1 MRTAPVATLDAAA
14 HRGYRGPTAVRDEPG
29 REATWVDPRPPRPE
43 PEPEPEPVAQDEAE
57 PAPPPTGEAVTP
69 PPPSPSSVREAPE
82 HITLAV
88 GLAPEAPGSRA
99 EKALLAALETHAN
112 ASTNP
117 TTAVRHLRP
126 GAGTPRQIC
135 RDRQDDIV
143 VMIGYVADREEP
155 VVLAHDC
162 RLDHALGIRSAAATD
177 EPGLVA
183 ALWREHLELQRS
195 GIAERRT
202 LAPLGRRARGGIIA
216 GVAIVVVGVAVGAL
230 VANALREETVVITV
244 RP

>member
-1 MRTAPVATLDAAA
+1 MRTPPVVALDAEA
-14 HRGYRGPTAVRDEPG
+14 HRGYRGPTAIRDEPG
-29 REATWVDPRPPRPE
+29 RAATWVDPRPPREPE
-43 PEPEPEPVAQDEAE
+43 PEPEPEVTDEAE
-57 PAPPPTGEAVTP
+57 ASPEPQTGEGVTP

-99 EKALLAALETHAN
+99 EKALLAALETHAT
-112 ASTNP
+112 ASANP

-135 RDRQDDIV
+135 RDRQDDFV

-162 RLDHALGIRSAAATD
+162 RLDHALGIRSAAATS

-183 ALWREHLELQRS
+183 TLWREHLELQRS

-202 LAPLGRRARGGIIA
+202 LAPLGRKARGGIIA